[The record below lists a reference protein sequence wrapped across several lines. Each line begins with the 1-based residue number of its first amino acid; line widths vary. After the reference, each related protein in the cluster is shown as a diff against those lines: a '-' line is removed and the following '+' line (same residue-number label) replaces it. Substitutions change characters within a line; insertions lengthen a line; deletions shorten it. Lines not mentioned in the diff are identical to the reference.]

1 MSAFAS
7 RQGQAS
13 RALGR
18 KPLLSP
24 STTPMRPANNAY
36 GGAHNSSQD
45 QGHGMSQFAFGNA
58 RDALNPDQLKEI
70 DDAFS
75 MFDVNQDDLLDFHEC
90 RVAMRALGFDVPKSE
105 ILKIMR
111 DAQAGGG
118 SGAGGGQ
125 GAGKTATIASPMI
138 RRDAFIRVMSDK
150 MLKRDPM
157 DEIRRAFVL
166 FAGGED
172 QKIDLAKL
180 ARVASELNESIDAS
194 ELQAMIEEFDLDDD
208 GEISL
213 DEFIAIMRE
222 D

>member
-1 MSAFAS
+1 M
-7 RQGQAS
+7 
-13 RALGR
+13 
-18 KPLLSP
+18 LSP
-24 STTPMRPANNAY
+24 STTPARTSY
-36 GGAHNSSQD
+36 GHHNTTQDPSQHA
-45 QGHGMSQFAFGNA
+45 GFGNHA
-58 RDALNPDQLKEI
+58 RDVLNPEQLKEI

-105 ILKIMR
+105 ILKLMR
-111 DAQAGGG
+111 DAQPGASTGGGVTKGSGGGG
-118 SGAGGGQ
+118 SPA
-125 GAGKTATIASPMI
+125 PLI
-138 RRDAFIRVMSDK
+138 RRELFTRVMSEK

-157 DEIRRAFVL
+157 EEIRRAFVL

-172 QKIDLAKL
+172 QKIDLDKL
-180 ARVASELNESIDAS
+180 ARVASELNESIDPS